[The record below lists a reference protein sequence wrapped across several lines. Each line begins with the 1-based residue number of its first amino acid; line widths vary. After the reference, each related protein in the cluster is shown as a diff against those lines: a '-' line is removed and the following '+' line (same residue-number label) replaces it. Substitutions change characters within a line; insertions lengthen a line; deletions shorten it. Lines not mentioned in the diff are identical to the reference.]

1 MTRAA
6 VIKIF
11 FCKTVLPVVIV
22 GLLYC
27 IFQSSCM
34 RNGELDLL
42 WLWILCGLPFG
53 LHRMFV
59 WIVPGGGSLG
69 SSIELFAM
77 NFIIGGIIG
86 GFVLVWRLLVA
97 AWYIPLTIYRLV
109 TVC

>member
-6 VIKIF
+6 VIKEF
-11 FCKTVLPVVIV
+11 FRKTVLPVAIA

-27 IFQSSCM
+27 IFQSVCM

-59 WIVPGGGSLG
+59 WIVPSGGSLG
-69 SSIELFAM
+69 GSIALLAM

-86 GFVLVWRLLVA
+86 GFVLAWRLLVA
-97 AWYIPLTIYRLV
+97 VWYIPLTIYRLV